1 MSLAPP
7 PGCGTRRGRSSFSFL
22 VPASIVTETKASIG
36 AIRTLW
42 FSLAFVSI
50 GIETRLGDLLT
61 LEDGRPFAAFTLAQG
76 FNVVW
81 TLLVAWL
88 VFGGVLLP
96 ALVF

>member
-1 MSLAPP
+1 
-7 PGCGTRRGRSSFSFL
+7 
-22 VPASIVTETKASIG
+22 
-36 AIRTLW
+36 
-42 FSLAFVSI
+42 
-50 GIETRLGDLLT
+50 LLT